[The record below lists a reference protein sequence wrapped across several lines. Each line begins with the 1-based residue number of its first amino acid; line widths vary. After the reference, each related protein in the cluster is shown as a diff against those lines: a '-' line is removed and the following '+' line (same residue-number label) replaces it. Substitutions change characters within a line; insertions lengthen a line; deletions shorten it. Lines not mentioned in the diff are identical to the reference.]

1 MCGKEWAAR
10 AQMLR
15 AAVVYCSKGDKGLKL
30 TGVVGVS
37 VFSWVVVRSK
47 AGQTVV
53 GDLQDEAVVDDTV
66 GGLEFTVREDD
77 AVVEEH
83 HALQRGRGT
92 QRQTL
97 TANYHVRD
105 IHWMY
110 Y

>member
-1 MCGKEWAAR
+1 MCGKE
-10 AQMLR
+10 R
-15 AAVVYCSKGDKGLKL
+15 AAVVHCSKDDKALKL
-30 TGVVGVS
+30 TGVVSVS
-37 VFSWVVVRSK
+37 IFSWVVVRSK

-53 GDLQDEAVVDDTV
+53 GDLQDEAVVNNTV

-83 HALQRGRGT
+83 HALQRERGT

-97 TANYHVRD
+97 TANYQVHD

-110 Y
+110 F